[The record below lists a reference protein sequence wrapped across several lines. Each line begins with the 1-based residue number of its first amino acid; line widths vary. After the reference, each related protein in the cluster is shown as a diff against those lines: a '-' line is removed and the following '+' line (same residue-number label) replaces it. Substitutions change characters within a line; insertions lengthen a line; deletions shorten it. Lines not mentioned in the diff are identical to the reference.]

1 MFFFLKNKSEKQKK
15 ITDRIFSGEEGESA
29 VDVVVSTFEND
40 VEWRVRRGAAAAIAR
55 LFGKN
60 TEEELKMK
68 VVKELCSGHSLKTQK
83 YFL

>member
-1 MFFFLKNKSEKQKK
+1 MTK
-15 ITDRIFSGEEGESA
+15 FSGEEGKSA

-68 VVKELCSGHSLKTQK
+68 LVKELCSGPSLSKTHK
-83 YFL
+83 EKIVSLLKL